1 MRGSWLYQMEITL
14 LLSTKLIFYLRQYL
28 KISLSPNWQKRTN
41 FDHTSTNFVREK
53 DIESCRIM
61 LGIGCNYIKD
71 KSWMLNS
78 LRQKDDI
85 IQKGNCMERKQ
96 ICGGLVFNL

>member
-1 MRGSWLYQMEITL
+1 
-14 LLSTKLIFYLRQYL
+14 
-28 KISLSPNWQKRTN
+28 
-41 FDHTSTNFVREK
+41 
-53 DIESCRIM
+53 M